1 MWKKKFVIFIEFV
14 VFFIMVEFM
23 FMFLINCMVE
33 LKENFE
39 KYVEGNWLKIE
50 DFEKVMKDCGEDV
63 VGY

>member
-1 MWKKKFVIFIEFV
+1 MIFIEFV